1 MALTDSQKS
10 SIESKKNQIES
21 QKKMIE
27 GIKSTV
33 KNGKEHLRDLIKS
46 STQKTAKEQY
56 RKNLANNFKYA
67 EGQIENHKKSIERLK
82 EDIQNIKSK

>member
-10 SIESKKNQIES
+10 SIESKKKQIES

-27 GIKSTV
+27 GIKNTV
-33 KNGKEHLRDLIKS
+33 KNGKEHLRKLIKS
-46 STQKTAKEQY
+46 STQKSAKEQY

-67 EGQIENHKKSIERLK
+67 EVQIENHKKSIERLK
-82 EDIQNIKSK
+82 KDIQDIKSR

>member
-21 QKKMIE
+21 QKRMIE
-27 GIKSTV
+27 GIKSTI
-33 KNGKEHLRDLIKS
+33 KNGKEHLRSLIKS
-46 STQKTAKEQY
+46 STQKSNKEQY
-56 RKNLANNFKYA
+56 RKNLANDFKYA

-82 EDIQNIKSK
+82 EEIQNIKSK

>member
-21 QKKMIE
+21 QKRMIE

-33 KNGKEHLRDLIKS
+33 KNGKEHLRKLIKS
-46 STQKTAKEQY
+46 STQKTMKEQY
-56 RKNLANNFKYA
+56 RKNLANNFKYS
-67 EGQIENHKKSIERLK
+67 ENQIENHKKSIVQLK
-82 EDIQNIKSK
+82 EDIIRIKTK

>member
-21 QKKMIE
+21 QKRMIE

-33 KNGKEHLRDLIKS
+33 KNGKDNLRDLIKS
-46 STQKTAKEQY
+46 STQKSAKEQY